1 MSERERSSEPGAAPT
16 PAIPGEREAVSPAVA
31 RVLAL
36 QRSAGNAAVGRM
48 LSRQGEAAQAP
59 PADAAGP
66 AAGAAPAA
74 LLSDG
79 DATPGTMSVTQ
90 FLARVRDTAAAM
102 DGAEQLE
109 PWLARAADL
118 DAASLER
125 ALREFAP
132 AAAAAAS
139 AEELVAAVCARI
151 QELAA
156 QQAQQPP
163 AVQAKRADGTPA
175 TGAPE
180 DVLGRLGEGESLPAQ
195 ARSPMEAAFGES
207 FGEVRLHRDPA
218 AAALARE
225 LSARAFAVG
234 SHLAFGAGEYAPGTP
249 VGDALLAHELA
260 HVQQQRGDM
269 APAVGRKSEAG
280 EPEAALEEDADIAAV
295 NAVASL
301 WGRARTAVRSSA
313 LPRLRSGLRLTRC
326 AGTATA
332 VRTAGPVPAA
342 ASGVQIPAGPVAA
355 GSYGGIT
362 QGVPPNWA
370 QDVAAAR
377 SGNAAARFAL
387 VRTALPGL
395 TVVDK
400 TAECASDTAV
410 NRNHLVAYS
419 SGSPTVSYDDD
430 LNSKSHRA
438 NNAGFTT
445 SHGTTSYVVLGPK
458 ALTEDFYVT
467 RQTANHEFDH
477 VRQNRGGSTLQG
489 DESEVD
495 AWTSTFCRDFHTNYV
510 VEVSGTN
517 ALINKYFTASSLLG
531 YYESTTVSDT
541 VRQDCRRRIGDYYR
555 QTIAPHPIH
564 TRVFKW
570 WIYRT
575 IRSGANHRLAD
586 ELNTELALGV
596 NTGAPAASM
605 RQFPASELAGT
616 TMPAPAPINPP

>member
-1 MSERERSSEPGAAPT
+1 
-16 PAIPGEREAVSPAVA
+16 VSPDVA

-48 LSRQGEAAQAP
+48 LARQGE
-59 PADAAGP
+59 
-66 AAGAAPAA
+66 APAA

-79 DATPGTMSVTQ
+79 DAAAGAMPVPQ
-90 FLARVRDTAAAM
+90 FLARVRDTAAAIQ
-102 DGAEQLE
+102 GAEQLE
-109 PWLARAADL
+109 PWLARAAEL

-132 AAAAAAS
+132 GAAGAAS
-139 AEELVAAVCARI
+139 AEELVTAVCARI

-156 QQAQQPP
+156 QQAP
-163 AVQAKRADGTPA
+163 AVQAKRTD
-175 TGAPE
+175 GAPAAGAPH
-180 DVLGRLGEGESLPAQ
+180 DVLDRLGEGEPLPAQ

-207 FGEVRLHRDPA
+207 FGDVRLHRDPA
-218 AAALARE
+218 AAGLARE

-234 SHLAFGAGEYAPGTP
+234 SHVAFAAGEYAPGTP

-260 HVQQQRGDM
+260 HVQQQRDDT
-269 APAVGRKSEAG
+269 APAVDRKSAAG
-280 EPEAALEEDADIAAV
+280 ETGAALEEDADVAAV

-301 WGRARTAVRSSA
+301 WSRAGTAVRATA

-326 AGTATA
+326 AGPATA
-332 VRTAGPVPAA
+332 VRTTTPATAVPAA
-342 ASGVQIPAGPVAA
+342 SPGTQIPAGPVAA
-355 GSYGGIT
+355 GSYGGVA

-387 VRTALPGL
+387 IRAALPGL
-395 TVVDK
+395 TVVDR
-400 TAECASDTAV
+400 TAECASDQRV
-410 NRNHLVAYS
+410 NREHLVAYD
-419 SGSPTVSYDDD
+419 SGSPTVSYDDN
-430 LNSKSHRA
+430 LNAKEHRA

-445 SHGTTSYVVLGPK
+445 SHAHRSYVVLGPK
-458 ALTEDFYVT
+458 ALSDDFYVT

-477 VRQNRGGSTLQG
+477 VRQDRAGSGLRG

-510 VEVSGTN
+510 VQVTGAN
-517 ALINKYFTASSLLG
+517 ALINQYFTATSLLG
-531 YYESTTVSDT
+531 YYESTTVGDA
-541 VRQDCRRRIGDYYR
+541 VRQDCRRRIADYYR
-555 QTIAPHPIH
+555 QTLAPHPIH
-564 TRVFKW
+564 ARVFKW

-575 IRSGANHRLAD
+575 IRSGANPRLAD

-596 NTGAPAASM
+596 DRGAPAASM
-605 RQFPASELAGT
+605 RQFPAAELAGT
-616 TMPAPAPINPP
+616 TIPGAPTVNPP

>member
-1 MSERERSSEPGAAPT
+1 MSEHERSAEPGGVPA
-16 PAIPGEREAVSPAVA
+16 PAIPGEREPVPPAVA

-48 LSRQGEAAQAP
+48 LARQGETAT
-59 PADAAGP
+59 
-66 AAGAAPAA
+66 A

-79 DATPGTMSVTQ
+79 DATAGAMPVAQ
-90 FLARVRDTAAAM
+90 FLSRVRAATAAM

-109 PWLARAADL
+109 PWLARAAAM

-125 ALREFAP
+125 ALRDFAP
-132 AAAAAAS
+132 GATS

-151 QELAA
+151 QEL
-156 QQAQQPP
+156 QAP
-163 AVQAKRADGTPA
+163 AVQAKRADGAPA
-175 TGAPE
+175 ADAPQ
-180 DVLGRLGEGESLPAQ
+180 DVLARLGEGEALPAQ

-207 FGEVRLHRDPA
+207 FGDVRLHRDPA

-234 SHLAFGAGEYAPGTP
+234 SHVAFGAGEYAPGTP

-260 HVQQQRGDM
+260 HVQQQRGDT

-280 EPEAALEEDADIAAV
+280 EPAAALEEDADVAAV

-301 WGRARTAVRSSA
+301 WSRARTTVRATA

-332 VRTAGPVPAA
+332 VRTTTPVPAA
-342 ASGVQIPAGPVAA
+342 PAGTQIPAGPVAP
-355 GSYGGIT
+355 GSYGGIA

-370 QDVAAAR
+370 QDVAAAQ

-400 TAECASDTAV
+400 TADCASDQRV
-410 NRNHLVAYS
+410 NREHLVAYD
-419 SGSPTVSYDDD
+419 SGSPTVSYDDN
-430 LNSKSHRA
+430 LNAKEHRA
-438 NNAGFTT
+438 NNAGYTT
-445 SHGTTSYVVLGPK
+445 SHNHRSYVVLGPK
-458 ALTEDFYVT
+458 ALSEDFYLT

-477 VRQNRGGSTLQG
+477 VRQDRAGSSLRG
-489 DESEVD
+489 DDSEVD

-510 VEVSGTN
+510 VQVSGAN
-517 ALINKYFTASSLLG
+517 ALINQYFTATSLLG
-531 YYESTTVSDT
+531 YYESTTVTDA
-541 VRQDCRRRIGDYYR
+541 VRQDCRRRIGEYYR
-555 QTIAPHPIH
+555 ATIAPHPIH

-570 WIYRT
+570 WIYRSV
-575 IRSGANHRLAD
+575 RSGAHHRLAG
-586 ELNTELALGV
+586 ELNSELALGV
-596 NTGAPAASM
+596 DTGAPAASM
-605 RQFPASELAGT
+605 RQFPAAELAGT
-616 TMPAPAPINPP
+616 TIPGAPTVNPP

>member
-1 MSERERSSEPGAAPT
+1 MSEHERSSEPGAAPA
-16 PAIPGEREAVSPAVA
+16 PAIPGERETAPPAVA

-48 LSRQGEAAQAP
+48 LSRQGDAAQAP

-79 DATPGTMSVTQ
+79 DATPGAMSVPQ
-90 FLARVRDTAAAM
+90 FLARVRDTAGAM

-109 PWLARAADL
+109 PWLARAAEL

-139 AEELVAAVCARI
+139 AEELVTAVCARI

-163 AVQAKRADGTPA
+163 AVQAKRADGAPA

-180 DVLGRLGEGESLPAQ
+180 DVLARLGEGESLPAH

-207 FGEVRLHRDPA
+207 FGDVRLHRDTA
-218 AAALARE
+218 AAGLARE

-234 SHLAFGAGEYAPGTP
+234 SHVAFAAGEYAPGTL

-269 APAVGRKSEAG
+269 APAVGRKTESG
-280 EPEAALEEDADIAAV
+280 EPAAALEEDADVAAV

-301 WGRARTAVRSSA
+301 WSRARTAVRATA

-332 VRTAGPVPAA
+332 VRTTTP
-342 ASGVQIPAGPVAA
+342 GVQIPAGPVAA
-355 GSYGGIT
+355 GNYGGIA

-395 TVVDK
+395 TVIDK
-400 TAECASDTAV
+400 TADCASDQAV
-410 NRNHLVAYS
+410 DRNHLAAYD
-419 SGSPTVSYDDD
+419 SGSPTVSYDDN

-445 SHGTTSYVVLGPK
+445 SHGSTSYVVLGPK
-458 ALTEDFYVT
+458 ALSEDFYVT

-489 DESEVD
+489 DDSEVD

-510 VEVSGTN
+510 VQVSGTN
-517 ALINKYFTASSLLG
+517 ALINQYFTASSLLG
-531 YYESTTVSDT
+531 YYESTTVGDT
-541 VRQDCRRRIGDYYR
+541 VRQDCRRRIGEYYR

-570 WIYRT
+570 WIYRS
-575 IRSGANHRLAD
+575 IRSGSYHRLAN
-586 ELNTELALGV
+586 ELNAELALGV
-596 NTGAPAASM
+596 NTGAPATSM
-605 RQFPASELAGT
+605 RQFPAAELAGT
-616 TMPAPAPINPP
+616 TIPGAPTVNPP

>member
-1 MSERERSSEPGAAPT
+1 MSEHERSAEPGAAPA
-16 PAIPGEREAVSPAVA
+16 PAVPGERETMPPAVA

-36 QRSAGNAAVGRM
+36 QRSAGNVAVGRI
-48 LSRQGEAAQAP
+48 LARQGES
-59 PADAAGP
+59 
-66 AAGAAPAA
+66 AA

-79 DATPGTMSVTQ
+79 DATAGAMPVAQ
-90 FLARVRDTAAAM
+90 FLARVRAATAGM
-102 DGAEQLE
+102 DGAERLE
-109 PWLARAADL
+109 PWLAQAAGM

-125 ALREFAP
+125 ALRDFAP
-132 AAAAAAS
+132 GPAAS

-151 QELAA
+151 LQLAA
-156 QQAQQPP
+156 QEAP
-163 AVQAKRADGTPA
+163 AVQAKRADGAPA
-175 TGAPE
+175 AGAPQ
-180 DVLGRLGEGESLPAQ
+180 DVLARLGEGEALPAQ

-207 FGEVRLHRDPA
+207 FGDVRLHRDPA

-234 SHLAFGAGEYAPGTP
+234 SHVAFGAGEYAPGTP

-260 HVQQQRGDM
+260 HVQQQRGDA
-269 APAVGRKSEAG
+269 APAVGRKTEAG
-280 EPEAALEEDADIAAV
+280 EPAEALEEDADVAAV

-301 WGRARTAVRSSA
+301 WSRARTIA

-332 VRTAGPVPAA
+332 VRTTTPAA
-342 ASGVQIPAGPVAA
+342 APGVQIPAGPVAA
-355 GSYGGIT
+355 GSYGGIA

-370 QDVAAAR
+370 QDVAAAQ

-387 VRTALPGL
+387 IRTALPGL

-400 TAECASDTAV
+400 TADCASDAAV
-410 NRNHLVAYS
+410 NRSHLVAYS
-419 SGSPTVSYDDD
+419 SGTPTVSYDDN
-430 LNSKSHRA
+430 LNAKQHRA

-445 SHGTTSYVVLGPK
+445 SHGATSYVVLGPK
-458 ALTEDFYVT
+458 ALSEDFYVT

-477 VRQNRGGSTLQG
+477 VLQNRGGSTLQG

-517 ALINKYFTASSLLG
+517 ALINKYFTATSLLG
-531 YYESTTVSDT
+531 YYESTSVGDT

-555 QTIAPHPIH
+555 STIAPHPIH

-570 WIYRT
+570 WIYRSL
-575 IRSGANHRLAD
+575 RSGSHHRLVG
-586 ELNTELALGV
+586 ELNSELALGV

-605 RQFPASELAGT
+605 RQFPAAELAGT
-616 TMPAPAPINPP
+616 TIPGAPTVNPP